1 MVIIDGSQSDSEADT
16 GDRWKEDAGLHMSDR
31 CRVSS
36 ASTPDCNEREI
47 TIGTIDVINSKTVDE
62 AKTQAASKLWH
73 WESTPP
79 TSPSMKDT
87 EQSKQEHPTENQ
99 AEREGKHPLL

>member
-1 MVIIDGSQSDSEADT
+1 M
-16 GDRWKEDAGLHMSDR
+16 GDRF
-31 CRVSS
+31 RVSG

-79 TSPSMKDT
+79 TSPSMKDI
-87 EQSKQEHPTENQ
+87 EQAKQEHPTEKQ

>member
-1 MVIIDGSQSDSEADT
+1 MC
-16 GDRWKEDAGLHMSDR
+16 KP
-31 CRVSS
+31 

-47 TIGTIDVINSKTVDE
+47 TIDTIDVINSKIVDE

-73 WESTPP
+73 WESTPS

-87 EQSKQEHPTENQ
+87 EQSKQEHLTGKQ
-99 AEREGKHPLL
+99 AGREGKHPLL

>member
-1 MVIIDGSQSDSEADT
+1 MGN
-16 GDRWKEDAGLHMSDR
+16 R

-36 ASTPDCNEREI
+36 ASTPDCNEREV
-47 TIGTIDVINSKTVDE
+47 TIGTIDVTNSKTVDE
-62 AKTQAASKLWH
+62 AKTHAASKLWY

-87 EQSKQEHPTENQ
+87 EQLKQEHPTGKQ